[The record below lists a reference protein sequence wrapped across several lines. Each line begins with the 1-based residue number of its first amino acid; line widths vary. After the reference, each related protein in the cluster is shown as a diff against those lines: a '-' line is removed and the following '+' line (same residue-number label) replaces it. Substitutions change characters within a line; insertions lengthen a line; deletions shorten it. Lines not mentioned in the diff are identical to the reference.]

1 MKKLKISVAFL
12 AFMGLAALNF
22 TQSERCFVSK
32 ALASSSNSSSS
43 DIVSTVIS
51 WISSTWDE
59 AHTKKCSTRD
69 CEIET
74 EIEVEVDAIVPP
86 GILVKE
92 KTTRKVKSTG
102 KEGFCDSG
110 TEYIICPPCLPLFCS

>member
-1 MKKLKISVAFL
+1 MKKLKISVGIL
-12 AFMGLAALNF
+12 AFMGLATLNF
-22 TQSERCFVSK
+22 TQSESSFVSK

-51 WISSTWDE
+51 WISSTWGE
-59 AHTKKCSTRD
+59 AHTQKCNTRN

-74 EIEVEVDAIVPP
+74 EIEVEVDIIVAP
-86 GILVKE
+86 GVMGKGKVK
-92 KTTRKVKSTG
+92 RKVKTNG

-110 TEYIICPPCLPLFCS
+110 NEYIMCPSCLPLFCS